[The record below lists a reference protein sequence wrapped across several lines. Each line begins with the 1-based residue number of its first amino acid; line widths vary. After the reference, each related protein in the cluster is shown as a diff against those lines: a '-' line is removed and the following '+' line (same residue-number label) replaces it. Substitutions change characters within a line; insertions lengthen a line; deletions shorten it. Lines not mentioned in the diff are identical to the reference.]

1 MDENSFNKLFELVKD
16 ENLDKF
22 NEHKITGLLLR
33 QLEKVSVKMEV
44 ETFNNIRSLANEK
57 QNPNLALFCL
67 YGFLY
72 MKMEKYLRVPAD
84 EDSVGVK
91 ELQNNIMFFKTPW
104 NAL

>member
-67 YGFLY
+67 Y
-72 MKMEKYLRVPAD
+72 
-84 EDSVGVK
+84 
-91 ELQNNIMFFKTPW
+91 
-104 NAL
+104 

>member
-1 MDENSFNKLFELVKD
+1 MWI
-16 ENLDKF
+16 KF
-22 NEHKITGLLLR
+22 VFIAT
-33 QLEKVSVKMEV
+33 SVRKSKRKNEV

-84 EDSVGVK
+84 ED
-91 ELQNNIMFFKTPW
+91 FKY
-104 NAL
+104 LLV